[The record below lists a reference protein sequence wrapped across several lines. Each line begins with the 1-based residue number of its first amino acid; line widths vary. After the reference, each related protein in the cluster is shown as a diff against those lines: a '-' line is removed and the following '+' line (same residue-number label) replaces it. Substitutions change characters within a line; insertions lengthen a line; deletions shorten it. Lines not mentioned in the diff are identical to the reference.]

1 MIVRDGGIYSI
12 VLNLGDFQNIIRWYE
27 LSSKEN
33 ETSADKETQI
43 KIQAIMIHIREMLEQ
58 NIDKCK
64 GDLDL

>member
-12 VLNLGDFQNIIRWYE
+12 VLNLGDFQNIIRWHK
-27 LSSKEN
+27 SFSKGN
-33 ETSADKETQI
+33 ETFADKETQI

-58 NIDKCK
+58 NVDKCK